1 MVPKD
6 TVPIAFTRR
15 HIIMG
20 GIEEPMSFSFARM
33 DPSMNTSDPMALRP
47 KCYMHRCFK
56 EKLHVNFI

>member
-6 TVPIAFTRR
+6 TVPTAFTRQ

-33 DPSMNTSDPMALRP
+33 DPSMNTSDPMALAQMLYAP
-47 KCYMHRCFK
+47 LF
-56 EKLHVNFI
+56 